1 MFPPTL
7 KYYHTIVY
15 LYYTPGAKKWLK
27 IKLFI
32 FLTANYWSENKQ
44 IVRKCTTAIAVS
56 ENPSKTE

>member
-27 IKLFI
+27 IKVLI
-32 FLTANYWSENKQ
+32 VLTANYWSENKQ
-44 IVRKCTTAIAVS
+44 IVRKCTT
-56 ENPSKTE
+56 